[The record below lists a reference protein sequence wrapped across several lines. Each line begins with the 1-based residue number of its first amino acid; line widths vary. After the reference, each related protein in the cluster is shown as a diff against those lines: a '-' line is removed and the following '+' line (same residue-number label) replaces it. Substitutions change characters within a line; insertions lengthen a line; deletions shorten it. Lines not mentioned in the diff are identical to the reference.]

1 MKNTLMKKM
10 TSLIAESVI
19 NNTKAVRLRVAESLV
34 KRGGKALFNTKVEN
48 MKLKYELYKLKKLL

>member
-34 KRGGKALFNTKVEN
+34 KRGGKTLINTKVEN